1 MPALPARSQREAAFN
16 KKTGRESFS
25 GVATG
30 FENFCCAWLLT
41 HLLFTPAKAFPIAF
55 WTPDATG
62 AMTAAVIASVVH
74 DSINCV
80 NYRNAWN

>member
-1 MPALPARSQREAAFN
+1 MKN
-16 KKTGRESFS
+16 KAGRESFT

-30 FENFCCAWLLT
+30 FLKTLAALGLNHSLS
-41 HLLFTPAKAFPIAF
+41 TPAKAFPIAF

-74 DSINCV
+74 D
-80 NYRNAWN
+80 YG